1 MCVFEHA
8 YNFCNLL
15 FNSFCIE
22 LRVFPDR
29 FIVCVSKLES
39 DLSAW
44 TCENG
49 VLVCT
54 KLFCKFSG
62 LVYSGKMNVYVWM

>member
-1 MCVFEHA
+1 MSGFEYG

-15 FNSFCIE
+15 LNYFFID

-39 DLSAW
+39 NSSAW

-54 KLFCKFSG
+54 KLFYKFF
-62 LVYSGKMNVYVWM
+62 LVIL